1 MLNAEQWSF
10 DICILRWIYRYIK
23 SCYMHMQIWA
33 SIKRYNLFEFDY
45 KPCIGDRRDH
55 EPTVDGFTRT
65 NKYIAPLWL

>member
-1 MLNAEQWSF
+1 
-10 DICILRWIYRYIK
+10 
-23 SCYMHMQIWA
+23 MHMQIWA